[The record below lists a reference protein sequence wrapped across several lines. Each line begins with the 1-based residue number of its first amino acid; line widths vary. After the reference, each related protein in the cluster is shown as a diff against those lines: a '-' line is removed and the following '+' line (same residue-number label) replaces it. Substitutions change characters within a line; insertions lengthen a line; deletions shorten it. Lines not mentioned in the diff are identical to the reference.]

1 MLSGLFLAILVPVS
15 LGKNVAVAFSLHC
28 ITKCCS
34 FFYLFVPAVS
44 VLEEDCCSSS
54 SSSSSSSSISISSNS
69 LFKLG

>member
-1 MLSGLFLAILVPVS
+1 MLLCDLLLAILVPLS

-34 FFYLFVPAVS
+34 FFCLFVPAVS
-44 VLEEDCCSSS
+44 VLEKDCSSS
-54 SSSSSSSSISISSNS
+54 GSSSSNS